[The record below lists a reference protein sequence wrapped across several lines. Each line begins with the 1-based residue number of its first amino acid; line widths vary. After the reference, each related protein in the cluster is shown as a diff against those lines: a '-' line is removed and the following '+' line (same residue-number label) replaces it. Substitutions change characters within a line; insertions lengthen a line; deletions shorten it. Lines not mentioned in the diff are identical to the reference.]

1 MSTARAHLSAAMH
14 AAILALPG
22 VTPKKLFG
30 AQAFFLG
37 PRMFAFLVDGAV
49 VLKLPA
55 GERRAALE
63 REEGRPFLVG
73 AHVPFGRWLEVA
85 LDDPARALYLIRVA
99 HGAAQVPDREGPR
112 KRRQRT
118 AKPRRSRQP
127 S

>member
-1 MSTARAHLSAAMH
+1 MSPARSDAAPAIH

-37 PRMFAFLVDGAV
+37 SRMFAFLVEGAV

-63 REEGRPFLVG
+63 QGHGRPFLVG
-73 AHVPFGRWLEVA
+73 AHVPFGRWLEVS
-85 LDDPARALYLIRVA
+85 LEDPARALHLARVA
-99 HGAAQVPDREGPR
+99 HIAARVPDREGPR
-112 KRRQRT
+112 KRR
-118 AKPRRSRQP
+118 PRGKRPRVARP
-127 S
+127 D